1 MFSDQDKT
9 ERVTAGLGGS
19 EEGADAGMI
28 SGFGKFHTNKNG
40 DNPYSRLEWS
50 DILAMVDAPQ
60 QDVKKDDAQWL
71 IPSSLDSRVHQEQ
84 FDRGCFHALWADCD
98 WKNVE
103 EPLSMTKVAQ
113 VVASLIDGADYE
125 VYASRSAK
133 DDQQKCRILIPLDK
147 PLSGGDWVMA
157 QRVLNALLEE
167 AGIPPDTA
175 SEGAGQLCYLPNRG
189 AFYDAINQRG
199 RYFFNPLVSW
209 KDPIAAIRQEDQAQ
223 ADALEAKRD
232 AMRKHGDSLKA
243 ADVGQGGPSLIQT
256 FNATFSIDD
265 ILIQAGYDQRGQH
278 FRHPQSETGSFS
290 ASVKDGRVYSLSSS
304 DPLYTG
310 DHAHDAFSAFT
321 VLFHRGDQRKALIDA
336 GDKWL
341 MIGAESW
348 NAVQR
353 RKFTEERASRDQDRT
368 REHATNGGFS
378 LKSFSI
384 RGDSQQMKQ
393 KMLADVFV
401 LGRLALLGQV
411 THIYAA
417 PNAGKTL
424 ITMWLLAGGIEA
436 GTIDPGNVFYI
447 NADDNHKGLVNKTEL
462 AEKLGFEMLAP
473 GHKGFSPKDFPK
485 HLKSM
490 IDEDSATGVI
500 LILDTVKKFTSLMNK
515 NEAADFGAVLREFSL
530 KGGTVIGLA
539 HVNKHRNEDGKP
551 VYQGTTDLKDDADCT
566 YILDITNDGDEYR
579 TVTFTNDKN
588 RGDVA
593 REVTYRYLS
602 KPSASWDEK
611 YLSIKTVGEDE
622 MDRMKAQIESDRRLE
637 KNADCIDAIISA
649 LSSGPLNQ
657 SGVLQQVDSENGI
670 SRKTTRAVL
679 KAHCGPKNH
688 YGQFWTEKKGEKNAS
703 LFSLNMAAQ
712 SAWIAKKASF
722 RPGGVKSEN
731 WKN

>member
-1 MFSDQDKT
+1 
-9 ERVTAGLGGS
+9 
-19 EEGADAGMI
+19 
-28 SGFGKFHTNKNG
+28 
-40 DNPYSRLEWS
+40 
-50 DILAMVDAPQ
+50 
-60 QDVKKDDAQWL
+60 
-71 IPSSLDSRVHQEQ
+71 
-84 FDRGCFHALWADCD
+84 
-98 WKNVE
+98 
-103 EPLSMTKVAQ
+103 
-113 VVASLIDGADYE
+113 
-125 VYASRSAK
+125 
-133 DDQQKCRILIPLDK
+133 
-147 PLSGGDWVMA
+147 
-157 QRVLNALLEE
+157 
-167 AGIPPDTA
+167 
-175 SEGAGQLCYLPNRG
+175 
-189 AFYDAINQRG
+189 
-199 RYFFNPLVSW
+199 
-209 KDPIAAIRQEDQAQ
+209 
-223 ADALEAKRD
+223 
-232 AMRKHGDSLKA
+232 
-243 ADVGQGGPSLIQT
+243 
-256 FNATFSIDD
+256 
-265 ILIQAGYDQRGQH
+265 
-278 FRHPQSETGSFS
+278 
-290 ASVKDGRVYSLSSS
+290 
-304 DPLYTG
+304 
-310 DHAHDAFSAFT
+310 
-321 VLFHRGDQRKALIDA
+321 
-336 GDKWL
+336 
-341 MIGAESW
+341 
-348 NAVQR
+348 
-353 RKFTEERASRDQDRT
+353 
-368 REHATNGGFS
+368 
-378 LKSFSI
+378 
-384 RGDSQQMKQ
+384 
-393 KMLADVFV
+393 
-401 LGRLALLGQV
+401 
-411 THIYAA
+411 
-417 PNAGKTL
+417 
-424 ITMWLLAGGIEA
+424 MWLLAGGIEA

-539 HVNKHRNEDGKP
+539 HVNKHRSEDGKP

-622 MDRMKAQIESDRRLE
+622 VDRMKAQIETDRRLE

-679 KAHCGPKNH
+679 KVHCGPKNH